1 MTKIPKDTE
10 ELKSDT
16 DSKSVVSVSNRKNNY
31 KSQKPILEKKRRDR
45 INQSLDE
52 LKSLLLAIKQRDP
65 LRYARLEKAD
75 ILEMV
80 VKHLKDVKKKRQAMI
95 ASMEPVLF
103 RSFKMGYLDCT
114 RETIGFINDLDTVQ
128 EKKQQIIDH
137 VTAECLKNFQSQV
150 PPQVLLDHQ
159 EAMFADYSPPMNDQF
174 MPFSM
179 LNVSAPLP
187 LESDREWPSLEERL
201 GFSPIGKSR
210 MIQSDTLSTMN
221 THLNMSFVS
230 PISSGIRSSAFNIVK
245 NGNSFESASTS
256 GISGMSD
263 DTPKKILF
271 DDPQEISDDDDDDVK
286 LIIDDP
292 NNNPNAW
299 RPWL

>member
-16 DSKSVVSVSNRKNNY
+16 DSKSVVSVTNRKSNY

-80 VKHLKDVKKKRQAMI
+80 VKHLKDVKKRRQAMI
-95 ASMEPVLF
+95 TSMEPVLF

-114 RETIGFINDLDTVQ
+114 RETIGFINDLDTVP

-150 PPQVLLDHQ
+150 PPQVLLQHQ
-159 EAMFADYSPPMNDQF
+159 DAMFADYCPPMNDQF

-179 LNVSAPLP
+179 LSVSTPVRDG
-187 LESDREWPSLEERL
+187 ERDWPSLEERL
-201 GFSPIGKSR
+201 GFSPIGKSL
-210 MIQSDTLSTMN
+210 MMQSENISHMN
-221 THLNMSFVS
+221 HNNSFVS
-230 PISSGIRSSAFNIVK
+230 PISDGLRSSAFNVVK
-245 NGNSFESASTS
+245 HSHSLESPSTS

-263 DTPKKILF
+263 DTPKRILF
-271 DDPQEISDDDDDDVK
+271 NDTHEISDDDDDDVK

-292 NNNPNAW
+292 SNNPNAW

>member
-1 MTKIPKDTE
+1 
-10 ELKSDT
+10 
-16 DSKSVVSVSNRKNNY
+16 
-31 KSQKPILEKKRRDR
+31 
-45 INQSLDE
+45 
-52 LKSLLLAIKQRDP
+52 
-65 LRYARLEKAD
+65 
-75 ILEMV
+75 MV
-80 VKHLKDVKKKRQAMI
+80 VKHLKDVKKRRQAMV

-150 PPQVLLDHQ
+150 LPEVLLQHQ
-159 EAMFADYSPPMNDQF
+159 EAMFADYSPPMNDHF
-174 MPFSM
+174 MPFS
-179 LNVSAPLP
+179 PP
-187 LESDREWPSLEERL
+187 IEGDREWPSLEERL

-210 MIQSDTLSTMN
+210 IMQSEN
-221 THLNMSFVS
+221 INMSFIS
-230 PISSGIRSSAFNIVK
+230 PITNGLRSSAFNVVQ
-245 NGNSFESASTS
+245 NDHSFESPSTS
-256 GISGMSD
+256 GISGLSD
-263 DTPKKILF
+263 ETPKRILF
-271 DDPQEISDDDDDDVK
+271 DDTLEISDDDDDDVK

>member
-1 MTKIPKDTE
+1 
-10 ELKSDT
+10 
-16 DSKSVVSVSNRKNNY
+16 
-31 KSQKPILEKKRRDR
+31 
-45 INQSLDE
+45 
-52 LKSLLLAIKQRDP
+52 
-65 LRYARLEKAD
+65 
-75 ILEMV
+75 MV
-80 VKHLKDVKKKRQAMI
+80 VKHLKDVKKRRQAMI
-95 ASMEPVLF
+95 TSMEPVLF

-137 VTAECLKNFQSQV
+137 VTAECLKNIQSQE
-150 PPQVLLDHQ
+150 PPQILLQHQ
-159 EAMFADYSPPMNDQF
+159 EAMFADYCPPMNDQF
-174 MPFSM
+174 TPFSM
-179 LNVSAPLP
+179 LSVSTPTMP
-187 LESDREWPSLEERL
+187 FDGERERDWPSLEERL

-210 MIQSDTLSTMN
+210 MMQTENISAI
-221 THLNMSFVS
+221 SFAS
-230 PISSGIRSSAFNIVK
+230 PISNGLRSSAFNLVK
-245 NGNSFESASTS
+245 NSHSLESPSTS

-263 DTPKKILF
+263 ETPKRISF

>member
-1 MTKIPKDTE
+1 
-10 ELKSDT
+10 
-16 DSKSVVSVSNRKNNY
+16 
-31 KSQKPILEKKRRDR
+31 
-45 INQSLDE
+45 
-52 LKSLLLAIKQRDP
+52 
-65 LRYARLEKAD
+65 
-75 ILEMV
+75 MV

-95 ASMEPVLF
+95 TSMEPVLF

-150 PPQVLLDHQ
+150 PPQVLLQHQ
-159 EAMFADYSPPMNDQF
+159 EAMFADYCPPMTDQF

-179 LNVSAPLP
+179 LSVSTPVP
-187 LESDREWPSLEERL
+187 FEGERDWPSLEERL
-201 GFSPIGKSR
+201 GFSPIGKSL
-210 MIQSDTLSTMN
+210 MMQSGNISNMN
-221 THLNMSFVS
+221 QNNSFVS
-230 PISSGIRSSAFNIVK
+230 PISDGLRSSAFNIVK
-245 NGNSFESASTS
+245 HSHSLESPSTS

-263 DTPKKILF
+263 ETPKRILF
-271 DDPQEISDDDDDDVK
+271 DDTQEISDDDDDDVK